1 MKLKTQIT
9 FFIILIL
16 IFSLGSTTFFSYFQ
30 MKDIFNEQLEKELF
44 NIAYY
49 AADDYMV
56 KEALLENKDIPNS
69 LLNKHIEGIRLK
81 TEVDFIVAIDM
92 DGIRLTHPNEK
103 NIGIRIKGG
112 DEIRVL
118 EKAEEYVS
126 KAVGTLGTSIRV
138 FVPVFKDGKQI
149 GAVSVGKI
157 VTEIRLETNRKIIQ
171 FIPLIVFGLLLGI
184 SCAAILSSNIKSE
197 ILGLEPKEITLMFKE
212 SEAILD
218 NVKEGIITLNEKG
231 NLIQYNKE
239 AKSIL
244 ELTENDIGKNID
256 GIININMPYEALEYS
271 KDLKDVEVKIR
282 HGVTLLC
289 NYNTIKNDNN
299 QIIGHV
305 VNFRDRTE
313 VKKMAEE
320 LTGIKKMTWSL
331 RAQNHEFMNKLHTI
345 SGLIQLG
352 ELDEAV
358 RYISKT
364 VSSRG
369 ETTKIITEI
378 KNKTIEALLLSMYS
392 KAEELRIELEIDKDS
407 NLSIPKLLSEE
418 ELGSLIANLLENS
431 IEAVNVDGTGKVY
444 FKIYVKEG
452 NLIIDIKDNGPGIP
466 LKLINKI
473 YEPRFSTKSDKR
485 GYGMYI
491 VKKIIDQSLGTIDL
505 SIENGTSWHI
515 KIPMESVKAYDQG
528 YDN

>member
-1 MKLKTQIT
+1 
-9 FFIILIL
+9 
-16 IFSLGSTTFFSYFQ
+16 
-30 MKDIFNEQLEKELF
+30 
-44 NIAYY
+44 
-49 AADDYMV
+49 
-56 KEALLENKDIPNS
+56 
-69 LLNKHIEGIRLK
+69 
-81 TEVDFIVAIDM
+81 
-92 DGIRLTHPNEK
+92 
-103 NIGIRIKGG
+103 
-112 DEIRVL
+112 
-118 EKAEEYVS
+118 
-126 KAVGTLGTSIRV
+126 
-138 FVPVFKDGKQI
+138 
-149 GAVSVGKI
+149 
-157 VTEIRLETNRKIIQ
+157 
-171 FIPLIVFGLLLGI
+171 
-184 SCAAILSSNIKSE
+184 
-197 ILGLEPKEITLMFKE
+197 
-212 SEAILD
+212 
-218 NVKEGIITLNEKG
+218 
-231 NLIQYNKE
+231 
-239 AKSIL
+239 
-244 ELTENDIGKNID
+244 
-256 GIININMPYEALEYS
+256 
-271 KDLKDVEVKIR
+271 
-282 HGVTLLC
+282 
-289 NYNTIKNDNN
+289 
-299 QIIGHV
+299 
-305 VNFRDRTE
+305 
-313 VKKMAEE
+313 MAEE